1 MSTAISQFA
10 SANALAQSRAAD
22 KLGLVAAFAW
32 RALLVVCVLLLVDAP
47 AAVAQEDGR
56 NASDGESFISYDNRL
71 VLSVSVDVPLERMR
85 EVALQA
91 VTVRV
96 GSPYDID
103 EVRSS
108 LQNIYALGNV
118 SDVQVRALEDADG
131 LHITFVVL
139 PAARVREVLFEG
151 DSPIGTGPLRDVT
164 RLRPGD
170 RVSRDLVNS
179 QAERVQL
186 ELSDHGYQAA
196 QVDPELV
203 FSPHGEAADII
214 FHLVPG
220 APTRLSRL
228 EVRGELGVS
237 QAEVRQQLK
246 MVEGGIFRNADLE
259 VGLSDLLAY
268 LAENNFFHATA
279 FISAQG
285 IDQTANRVDITIQ
298 VEAGPRVDL
307 EIRGLD
313 MSDKDQRELLPF
325 WQEISVADWVLKQA
339 RQRVIESLQEDGYW
353 RPLVSYQ
360 RERDEEGRNVKVTF
374 SVVRARKA
382 SVKAV
387 ELEGNEHIPSEVLL
401 AAVGSQPSGMFGRK
415 RYSTDQWRRDQRAV
429 LALYRRQGFL
439 DASIEDAPVR
449 LDSELGGLL
458 LTMRIDEREQVLVSD
473 LRLEVRPGSPP
484 AGIDPEAWAAQL
496 QLQVGSPFNERTLQ
510 EDEGLLRIQLANAG
524 YPRGQVTPALESH
537 AEAGTVG
544 VSFTMY
550 PGDRVRVG
558 RILIAGNQVTSDEV
572 IRRELAIVPGSPFTF
587 EGVAESQSRLYRLG
601 IFTRVD
607 IQPAQPDSLDTEQTI
622 VVRVEEGPST
632 RLSWGV
638 GYGSEEGPRGLLLV
652 SRENLWGKNRQG
664 ILAVRAS
671 FREQRGRLIFTEPY
685 FLGRRLEASAV
696 GFFESVAEPGFNVER
711 YGGSFSVRKRHSEIL
726 SGLARYAFRRVRTFD
741 VEIDPA
747 ELDPQ
752 DQSVIIGSV
761 SYSLVRDSRPDP
773 INPRSGTFSTAE
785 VELAGEALGSESDF
799 LRLFGRFYWYR
810 DMGHGIV
817 FATAARAGWAIP
829 FAGDTTLP
837 LAERLFS
844 GGQST
849 LRAFKFNEAGP
860 TDENGNPI
868 GGNVLLVGNLELRF
882 PVRGNLGGVIFFDVG
897 NVFTDFSTVSGSEIR
912 KIAGIGVRYN
922 TPVGPVRLDWGHFLD
937 RRAGEDGSRFY
948 ISVGQTF

>member
-1 MSTAISQFA
+1 MMSVAIPQFA
-10 SANALAQSRAAD
+10 LARASQRIVKRA
-22 KLGLVAAFAW
+22 GARAAAFAW
-32 RALLVVCVLLLVDAP
+32 RALLVGCFLFMVDVP
-47 AAVAQEDGR
+47 AAVAQEDGS
-56 NASDGESFISYDNRL
+56 NDPEEGSFTSYENRL
-71 VLSVSVDVPLERMR
+71 VSSVSVDVPLERMK
-85 EVALQA
+85 EVARQA
-91 VTVRV
+91 VSVRV

-103 EVRSS
+103 EVRNS

-118 SDVQVRALEDADG
+118 SDVQVRAVEGPDG

-151 DSPIGTGPLRDVT
+151 DSPIGTGPLRDVL
-164 RLRPGD
+164 RVRPGD
-170 RVSRDLVNS
+170 RLSRDLVNS
-179 QAERVQL
+179 QAERVQI
-186 ELSDHGYQAA
+186 ELSDYGYQAA
-196 QVDPELV
+196 QVEPELV
-203 FSPHGEAADII
+203 FGPHGQAADVV
-214 FHLVPG
+214 FHIVPG

-228 EVRGELGVS
+228 EVHGELGVS
-237 QAEVRQQLK
+237 QGEVRQQLR

-259 VGLSDLLAY
+259 TGLSDLLAY
-268 LAENNFFHATA
+268 LADTNFFHASA
-279 FISAQG
+279 FVSAQG
-285 IDQTANRVDITIQ
+285 IDQTANTVDITIQ
-298 VEAGPRVDL
+298 VEAGPRVNL

-339 RQRVIESLQEDGYW
+339 RQRVIESLQADGYW

-360 RERDEEGRNVKVTF
+360 RGRDEEGRNVSVTF
-374 SVVRARKA
+374 SVVKARKA
-382 SVKAV
+382 SVKAI
-387 ELEGNEHIPSEVLL
+387 ELEGNEHIPSEILL
-401 AAVGSQPSGMFGRK
+401 AAVSSQPSSMFGRT
-415 RYSTDQWRRDQRAV
+415 RYSTDQWSRDQQAV

-439 DASIEDAPVR
+439 AARIEDAPVR
-449 LDSELGGLL
+449 FDEELGGLR

-473 LRLEVRPGSPP
+473 LRLEVQPGNPP
-484 AGIDPEAWAAQL
+484 AGIDPDAWATEL
-496 QLQVGSPFNERTLQ
+496 QLQVGAPFNERTLQ
-510 EDEGLLRIQLANAG
+510 EDEGLLRINLANAG
-524 YPRGQVTPALESH
+524 YPRGQVTPTLEPDP
-537 AEAGTVG
+537 EAATVG
-544 VSFTMY
+544 VSFTMH
-550 PGDRVRVG
+550 PGERVRVG

-572 IRRELAIVPGSPFTF
+572 IRRELALVPGSPLTF

-607 IQPAQPDSLDTEQTI
+607 IQPAQPDSLDTEQTV

-652 SRENLWGKNRQG
+652 SRDNLWGKNRQG
-664 ILAVRAS
+664 IIATRAS

-711 YGGSFSVRKRHSEIL
+711 YGGSFLVRKRHSEIL
-726 SGLARYAFRRVRTFD
+726 SSLARYAFRRVKTFD

-752 DQSVIIGSV
+752 DQSVIIGSIG
-761 SYSLVRDSRPDP
+761 YSLVRDSRPDP

-810 DMGHGIV
+810 DLGHGVV
-817 FATAARAGWAIP
+817 FAAAARFGWAIP
-829 FAGDTTLP
+829 FAGDTSLP
-837 LAERLFS
+837 LAERFFS

-868 GGNVLLVGNLELRF
+868 GGDVLLVGNLELRF

-897 NVFTDFSTVSGSEIR
+897 NVFTDFSTVSAYEIR
-912 KIAGIGVRYN
+912 EIAGIGVRYN
-922 TPVGPVRLDWGHFLD
+922 TPVGPIRLDWGHFLD

>member
-1 MSTAISQFA
+1 MMSAAISHSSGARALQR
-10 SANALAQSRAAD
+10 ALA
-22 KLGLVAAFAW
+22 LVLPAI
-32 RALLVVCVLLLVDAP
+32 CVLLLADAP
-47 AAVAQEDGR
+47 AAVAQTR
-56 NASDGESFISYDNRL
+56 DGENVDRSSVTSFDNRL
-71 VLSVSVDVPLERMR
+71 VSSVAVDVPLERMR

-91 VTVRV
+91 VAVRV
-96 GSPYDID
+96 GSPYNVD
-103 EVRSS
+103 EVRNT

-118 SDVQVRALEDADG
+118 SDVQVRAIEDDDG
-131 LHITFVVL
+131 LHVTFVVL

-151 DSPIGTGPLRDVT
+151 DSPIGADPLRDVV
-164 RLRPGD
+164 RVRPGD

-196 QVDPELV
+196 QVEPEIV
-203 FSPHGEAADII
+203 FGPHGEAADIV

-228 EVRGELGVS
+228 EVRGDLGVS
-237 QAEVRQQLK
+237 QGEVRQQLK
-246 MVEGGIFRNADLE
+246 MREGGIFRNVDLE
-259 VGLSDLLAY
+259 VGLTDLLAY
-268 LAENNFFHATA
+268 LAENNFFHAEA

-285 IDQTANRVDITIQ
+285 IDQTANTVDITIQ
-298 VEAGPRVDL
+298 VEAGPLVDL

-313 MSDKDQRELLPF
+313 MSDEDQRELLPF
-325 WQEISVADWVLKQA
+325 WQDISVADWVLKQA
-339 RQRVIESLQEDGYW
+339 RQRVIESLQADGYW

-374 SVVRARKA
+374 SVVPALKA
-382 SVKAV
+382 SVKDV
-387 ELEGNEHIPSEVLL
+387 ELEGNENIPAEVLL
-401 AAVGSQPSGMFGRK
+401 AAIGSQPSGMLGRK
-415 RYSTDQWRRDQRAV
+415 KYSTGEWRRDQQAV
-429 LALYRRQGFL
+429 LAIYRRQGFL
-439 DASIEDAPVR
+439 AARIEEAPVR
-449 LDSELGGLL
+449 FDAELGGLR

-473 LRLEVRPGSPP
+473 LRLEIQPGSPP
-484 AGIDPEAWAAQL
+484 AGIDPDAWASQL
-496 QLQVGSPFNERTLQ
+496 QLQAGSPFNERTLQ
-510 EDEGLLRIQLANAG
+510 EDEGMLRIQLANAG
-524 YPRGQVTPALESH
+524 YARGQVAPALEPDV
-537 AEAGTVG
+537 EAGTVG
-544 VSFTMY
+544 VSFTIY

-558 RILIAGNQVTSDEV
+558 RILIAGNQVTSDEI

-601 IFTRVD
+601 IFTRVE
-607 IQPAQPDSLDTEQTI
+607 ITPAQPDSLDTEQTI

-638 GYGSEEGPRGLLLV
+638 GYGSEEGPRGLLIV
-652 SRENLWGKNRQG
+652 SRDNLYGKNRQG

-696 GFFESVAEPGFNVER
+696 GFFESVAEPSFNVER
-711 YGGSFSVRKRHSEIL
+711 YGGSFLVRKRHSEIL
-726 SGLARYAFRRVRTFD
+726 SSLARYAFRRVTTFD
-741 VEIDPA
+741 FEGDPA

-773 INPRSGTFSTAE
+773 INPSSGTYSTAE
-785 VELAGEALGSESDF
+785 VELAGEALGSQSDF

-810 DMGHGIV
+810 DMGHGVV
-817 FATAARAGWAIP
+817 FATAARAGWSIP
-829 FAGDTTLP
+829 FAGDTSIP
-837 LAERLFS
+837 LAERFFT

-860 TDENGNPI
+860 TDDNGNPI
-868 GGNVLLVGNLELRF
+868 GGEVLLVGNLELRF
-882 PVRGNLGGVIFFDVG
+882 PVRGNLGGVIFLDVG
-897 NVFTDFSTVSGSEIR
+897 NVFTDFSTVSSYEIR
-912 KIAGIGVRYN
+912 EIAGIGVRYN
-922 TPVGPVRLDWGHFLD
+922 TPVGPIRLDWGHFLD
-937 RRAGEDGSRFY
+937 PRAGEDGSRFY

>member
-1 MSTAISQFA
+1 MRAAISQLGSVA
-10 SANALAQSRAAD
+10 SLS
-22 KLGLVAAFAW
+22 W
-32 RALLVVCVLLLVDAP
+32 RALIVAVFVLMADVP
-47 AAVAQEDGR
+47 SAVAQEDG
-56 NASDGESFISYDNRL
+56 NDGSARGALSSYDNRL
-71 VLSVSVDVPLERMR
+71 VSSVAVDVPVERMR
-85 EVALQA
+85 EVARQA
-91 VTVRV
+91 VAVRV

-103 EVRSS
+103 EVRDS

-118 SDVQVRALEDADG
+118 SDVQVRAVEGPEG

-139 PAARVREVLFEG
+139 PAARVREILFKGE
-151 DSPIGTGPLRDVT
+151 SPIGSGPLRDVV

-170 RVSRDLVNS
+170 RVSRDLING

-186 ELSDHGYQAA
+186 ELSDYGYQAA
-196 QVDPELV
+196 QVEPELV
-203 FSPHGEAADII
+203 FGPHGEAADVV

-220 APTRLSRL
+220 APTRLSQL
-228 EVRGELGVS
+228 EITGDLGVS
-237 QAEVRQQLK
+237 HGEIRRQLDLL
-246 MVEGGIFRNADLE
+246 EGGIFRNADLE
-259 VGLSDLLAY
+259 SGLSALLAY
-268 LAENNFFHATA
+268 LADNNFFHATA

-285 IDQTANRVDITIQ
+285 IDQTANTVDITIQ

-313 MSDKDQRELLPF
+313 MSDEDQRELLPF
-325 WQEISVADWVLKQA
+325 WREISVADWVLKQA
-339 RQRVIESLQEDGYW
+339 RQRVIESLQADGHW

-360 RERDEEGRNVKVTF
+360 RERDEEGRNVRVTF
-374 SVVRARKA
+374 SVVPASKA

-387 ELEGNEHIPSEVLL
+387 ELEGNDHIADEVIL
-401 AAVGSQPSGMFGRK
+401 AAVGSQPTGMFGRT
-415 RYSTDQWRRDQRAV
+415 RYSTDQWSRDQQAV

-439 DASIEDAPVR
+439 SARIEDAPVSF
-449 LDSELGGLL
+449 DPELGGLRL
-458 LTMRIDEREQVLVSD
+458 SMRIDEREQVLVST
-473 LRLEVRPGSPP
+473 LRLEVQPDNPP
-484 AGIDPEAWAAQL
+484 AGIDPSAWAALL
-496 QLQVGSPFNERTLQ
+496 QLQAGAPFNERTLQ
-510 EDEGLLRIQLANAG
+510 EDEGMLRIQLANAG
-524 YPRGQVTPALESH
+524 YPRGQVTPTLAPDPD
-537 AEAGTVG
+537 AGTVS

-550 PGDRVRVG
+550 PGERVRVG
-558 RILIAGNQVTSDEV
+558 RILIAGNQVTGDEV
-572 IRRELAIVPGSPFTF
+572 IRRELAIVPGSPYTF
-587 EGVAESQSRLYRLG
+587 EAVAESQSRLYRLG
-601 IFTRVD
+601 IFTRVE

-638 GYGSEEGPRGLLLV
+638 GYGSEEGPRGLLIV

-664 ILAVRAS
+664 IIAMRAS

-696 GFFESVAEPGFNVER
+696 GFFESVAEPGFNAER
-711 YGGSFSVRKRHSEIL
+711 YGGSFLVRKRHSEIL
-726 SGLARYAFRRVRTFD
+726 SSLGRYAFRRVKTFN

-761 SYSLVRDSRPDP
+761 GYSLVRDSRPDP
-773 INPRSGTFSTAE
+773 INPTSGTYSTAE
-785 VELAGEALGSESDF
+785 VELAGEALGSESNF

-810 DMGHGIV
+810 DMGKRIV
-817 FATAARAGWAIP
+817 FAAAARVGWAIP
-829 FAGDTTLP
+829 FAGDTSLP

-868 GGNVLLVGNLELRF
+868 GGNVLLIGNLELRF
-882 PVRGNLGGVIFFDVG
+882 PVRGNFGGVIFLDVG
-897 NVFTDFSTVSGSEIR
+897 NVFTDFSTVSAYEVR
-912 KIAGIGVRYN
+912 EIAGIGVRYN